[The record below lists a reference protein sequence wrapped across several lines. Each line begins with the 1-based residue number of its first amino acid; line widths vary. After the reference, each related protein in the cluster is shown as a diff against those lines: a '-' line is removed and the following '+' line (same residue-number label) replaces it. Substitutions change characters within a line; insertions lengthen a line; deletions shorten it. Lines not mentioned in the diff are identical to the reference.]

1 MPTTNDWV
9 KLSEYGTRLEADIY
23 VELLEA
29 AEIPVVV
36 RGPETGIFG
45 PGFASPTLS
54 RIVLLVPRS
63 QLESALEV
71 IEPGEEL
78 TDGP

>member
-1 MPTTNDWV
+1 MSGEDWV
-9 KLSEYGTRLEADIY
+9 KLIEYRTRLEADIY

-29 AEIPVVV
+29 SEIPVVV
-36 RGPETGIFG
+36 RGTETGIFG

-54 RIVLLVPRS
+54 GISLHVPRS
-63 QLESALEV
+63 QLENAREV

-78 TDGP
+78 PEGE